1 MTFDNLTDVEF
12 EEFCYDLLSEMGLQK
27 VDWRKGTGKKT
38 SSADSGRDIEC
49 EYCRYDA
56 MLQCSITE
64 KWFVECKHYKSGVP
78 FEKIS
83 GAFSWAEAENP
94 DRLIIFA
101 SNFLSNSCKDAI
113 KDYIEKRKPNFKV
126 EIWERPFIEKKSS
139 AYPHILSKYNIEC
152 RDNFLDSLNPI
163 HIKYMKQT
171 PFNAKKQLFEALAK
185 ISPADLIKISGL
197 CLIAYGSIS
206 DDFVSFRSIECVNV
220 IKDKINNISKCT
232 SEQFAVQSF
241 VYTALYMLMPHI
253 DITEIDSII
262 LGNEEL
268 IQKSIKNKD
277 RIIEKLKQREPDMD
291 TSFFTEEQ
299 IIDVMYSKPDD
310 IKNSITDT
318 INLYNSFC
326 DNVLTY
332 LLEHD
337 YSEIIENEEA

>member
-12 EEFCYDLLSEMGLQK
+12 EEFCYDLLNEMGLQK

-56 MLQCSITE
+56 MLQRNITE

-78 FEKIS
+78 FEKLS

-94 DRLIIFA
+94 DRLIIFV

-113 KDYIEKRKPNFKV
+113 KCYIDKRKPNFKV
-126 EIWERPFIEKKSS
+126 EIWERLFLEKKAN
-139 AYPHILSKYNIEC
+139 AYPPLLSKHKIEG
-152 RDNFLDSLNPI
+152 RDNFLDCLNPI
-163 HIKYMKQT
+163 HVKYMKQT
-171 PFNAKKQLFEALAK
+171 PYNSKEQLFWSLEK
-185 ISPADLIKISGL
+185 ISSADLIKISGL
-197 CLIAYGSIS
+197 CLIAYGITSN
-206 DDFVSFRSIECVNV
+206 DFVSFRSINCVNV
-220 IKDKINNISKCT
+220 IKDKINAVAKCI

-241 VYTALYMLMPHI
+241 VYTALFMLIPHI
-253 DITEIDSII
+253 DITKIDSII

-268 IQKSIKNKD
+268 VQKSIKNKD
-277 RIIEKLKQREPDMD
+277 KIIEGLKQRDPNMD
-291 TSFFTEEQ
+291 TSFITEEQ
-299 IIDVMYSKPDD
+299 IIDMMYSKPDD
-310 IKNSITDT
+310 IKNSIADT

-326 DNVLTY
+326 DNVLAY